1 MLFWSELGSFSCLNV
16 HLVFSRDD
24 TQALYYFYPN
34 ILDWSPFSSPTTLE
48 WTCMCLPFQA
58 SHLRAVTHRPPPI
71 RNVSVISWQWQWGEF
86 TNKKQKQWRY
96 AIISHES
103 ITEQHYSIESFSK
116 NVCPDIFVLK
126 VTKLWVWAHC
136 CVYVA
141 YIAGGE

>member
-16 HLVFSRDD
+16 HLVFSQRRHAGIVLFLSRY
-24 TQALYYFYPN
+24 TWLKP
-34 ILDWSPFSSPTTLE
+34 PFITNYSE

-58 SHLRAVTHRPPPI
+58 SHFCAVTHRPPPI
-71 RNVSVISWQWQWGEF
+71 RNVLVISWQWQWGEF

-126 VTKLWVWAHC
+126 VTKLGVWAHC